1 MFMIGMSSLKGKI
14 MFSYI
19 WVNMIFRKDGKK
31 SGFPNAKTSIEK
43 NNKKVK
49 LKFDIRSSVL
59 YPAIFLK

>member
-1 MFMIGMSSLKGKI
+1 
-14 MFSYI
+14 
-19 WVNMIFRKDGKK
+19 MIFRKDGKK